1 MSQSG
6 FMKIEIVSFTGDS
19 GLADYAVSLARAL
32 NQHHQVALVTAQS
45 LPARFDTMGFEIHRV
60 FRRSRH
66 FPVDVIRFVR
76 GVVQRR
82 PDAIIV
88 QGPLKYAALDTWVV
102 RYLRRY
108 GIRCLLTIH
117 DVLPH
122 YPKPWSPWEYRGY
135 YQAFDQLIVH
145 SEAAA
150 QAVKALGVHKPLLVV
165 PHGIYDIFNLN
176 QLNTATA
183 KALFPQLPANKIWVL
198 FFGNLEPRKG
208 LLEFIHAAKTLA
220 ATGQFQF
227 IMAGANHW
235 QGHGAEINAA
245 VAEAR
250 NLPNVLVQDARVPF
264 EKVEAYFAAA
274 DIIALPYREGTTS
287 GVLKLALAF
296 GKPVVASRV
305 GDFPEQVPAGAGI
318 FINPDHLADEFCHA
332 LTAMA
337 EQLPAYT
344 QAMQN
349 SANLAQWPDIARDVS
364 QFLVRAQHA

>member
-1 MSQSG
+1 MN
-6 FMKIEIVSFTGDS
+6 IEIVSFTGDS

-32 NQHHQVALVTAQS
+32 SQHHAVSLVTAQS
-45 LPARFDTMGFEIHRV
+45 LPARFDAMGFDVHRV

-66 FPVDVIRFVR
+66 FPVDVIRFIR
-76 GVVQRR
+76 GVLQRR
-82 PDAIIV
+82 PDAIIF
-88 QGPLKYAALDTWVV
+88 QGPLKYAAFDTWVV
-102 RYLRRY
+102 RFLRRS
-108 GIRCLLTIH
+108 GIRCVLTIH

-122 YPKPWSPWEYRGY
+122 YPKPWSPWECRGY
-135 YQAFDQLIVH
+135 YQAFHQLIVH

-150 QAVKALGVHKPLLVV
+150 QAVKDLGVHKPQLVV

-183 KALFPQLPANKIWVL
+183 KALFPQLPANKTWVL

-208 LLEFIHAAKTLA
+208 LLEFIQAAKTLA
-220 ATGQFQF
+220 PSGQFQF

-235 QGHGAEINAA
+235 QGHGPDVNNA
-245 VAEAR
+245 VADAR
-250 NLPNVLVQDARVPF
+250 KLPNLLVQDARVPF
-264 EKVEAYFAAA
+264 EKVEEYFAAS

-305 GDFPEQVPAGAGI
+305 GDFPEQVPEGAGL
-318 FINPDHLADEFCHA
+318 FIDPNHLADEFINA
-332 LTAMA
+332 LVAMA
-337 EQLPAYT
+337 EQLPVYT

-349 SANLAQWPDIARDVS
+349 SANLAQWPDIARDIS
-364 QFLVRAQHA
+364 QFLVRADNA